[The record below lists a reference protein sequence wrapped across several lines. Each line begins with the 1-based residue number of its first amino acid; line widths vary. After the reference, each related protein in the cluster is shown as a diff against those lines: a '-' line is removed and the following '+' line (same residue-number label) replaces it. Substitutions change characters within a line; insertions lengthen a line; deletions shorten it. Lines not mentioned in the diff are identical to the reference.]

1 MNIQQLM
8 KTSDSCGLTVL
19 RVVTGIIYIGHGQ
32 SKVMDVAGT
41 AGWLESLG
49 IPLPTVSTL
58 LVAGAEFVGGI
69 MLIVELA
76 TRLAG
81 AAQAFAMLIAILVYH
96 LDNGMFAQ
104 GGYQWALLLMA
115 CSITLMIDGA
125 GNLSIDRKLSNR
137 A

>member
-49 IPLPTVSTL
+49 IPLPTVSTM
-58 LVAGAEFVGGI
+58 LV
-69 MLIVELA
+69 
-76 TRLAG
+76 AG